1 METRANYVAVGAFVL
16 IMLAGIFVAMIWL
29 LRIQFRTEYSY
40 YETHF
45 EGPVTGL
52 GKGAPARL
60 NGIEVGRVGDIEFD
74 PDDPKLVVVIM
85 QLRAGLTIHSDAVAS
100 LETQGLTGVSY
111 VEITGGTKDSPPLT
125 AKDDARYPI
134 ITSKPSS
141 FQAVIN
147 GAPELVARLVVIS
160 DRLGELLN
168 DDNRKAIADSL
179 NNVRDTT
186 AVFSHR
192 AKELDQT
199 LADIATLTHSLT
211 GAGESLNDM
220 LGKVD
225 HDVDKVDGIL
235 NSANDTAKKI
245 NLLTGDLNAVIDA
258 GKPQLKDLV
267 TTGAAQLTQLL
278 SEARTLVSNLSRVS
292 AQLERDPTR
301 FLFGDRRQGFNPK

>member
-16 IMLAGIFVAMIWL
+16 IMLAGMFVAMIWL
-29 LRIQFRTEYSY
+29 LRIQFRTEYAY

-60 NGIEVGRVGDIEFD
+60 NGIDVGRVGDIEFD
-74 PDDPKLVVVIM
+74 PDDPKLVVVIL

-100 LETQGLTGVSY
+100 LETQGLTGVAY
-111 VEITGGTKDSPPLT
+111 VEIAGGTKGSPPLA
-125 AKDDARYPI
+125 AKDGERYPI
-134 ITSKPSS
+134 IASKPSS

-147 GAPELVARLVVIS
+147 GAPELVARLVVIT
-160 DRLGELLN
+160 DRLALLLN
-168 DDNRKAIADSL
+168 DDNRQAIADTLS
-179 NNVRDTT
+179 NVRDTT

-199 LADIATLTHSLT
+199 LADLAQISHNLS
-211 GAGESLNDM
+211 GAAGSLNDT

-235 NSANDTAKKI
+235 NSANDTAKKL
-245 NLLTGDLNAVIDA
+245 NHMAGDIDSIIEA
-258 GKPQLKDLV
+258 GKPQLKDLA

-278 SEARTLVSNLSRVS
+278 SEARTLVANLSRVS